1 MQWVVM
7 NLFVVKSETLRRK
20 TYWAVFIGTQAVSPK
35 YKAEADALAWV
46 EHRLS
51 KLK

>member
-1 MQWVVM
+1 MDF
-7 NLFVVKSETLRRK
+7 FVVKSDTLRGK
-20 TYWAVFIGTQAVSPK
+20 IYWAVFIGKQAVSPK

-46 EHRLS
+46 EQRVS